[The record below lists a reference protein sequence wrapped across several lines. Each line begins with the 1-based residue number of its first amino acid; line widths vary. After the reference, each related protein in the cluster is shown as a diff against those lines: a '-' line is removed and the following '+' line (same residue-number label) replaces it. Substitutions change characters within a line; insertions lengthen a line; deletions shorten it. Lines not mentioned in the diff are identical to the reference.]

1 MNSETSHH
9 TIEVGSSTDCGDADI
24 SRCIRC
30 KTTPADQLCCSSH
43 NALLCHGC
51 YRRTHFV
58 EVCIAGCAACT
69 RENLPLIFGGTA

>member
-1 MNSETSHH
+1 MTA
-9 TIEVGSSTDCGDADI
+9 TTAL
-24 SRCIRC
+24 CIRC

-58 EVCIAGCAACT
+58 EVCVAGCTACA